1 MMFWEIVKSAF
12 TSLKASKM
20 RSFLTMLGIIIG
32 ISSVMSMWSIGKGG
46 QEGITGDLK
55 KNGYGKFILTVD
67 SNHAK
72 FRYKYLFDKN
82 SVKELKEEQLF
93 QGVSAYVEDFFGIQ
107 MKREKA
113 RLRLQMSTLDLEQ
126 MDPVEI
132 LEGRNFLSF
141 EYSPQEYVITIDHL
155 TARELFGTEEKAIG
169 QEVEISKR
177 RGGSN
182 VAYRVIG
189 VYRNPLE
196 SFLKVMKSPF
206 KPHFARIP
214 YENYNA
220 VFDGASGVFPEIL
233 IEVKRPEH
241 LGEEME
247 LAKKYLE
254 EKNEIEGIYLTETVA
269 SNTESFDKVLSTLN
283 IFVTFASAI
292 SLFVGGIGVMNIML
306 VTVMER
312 TKEIGIRKSLGASNR
327 DILVQF
333 LIEAVILTLLGGL
346 IGLLFGFLISFA
358 AGKVLGI
365 VPLYS
370 LPAIFISLLVS
381 VSIGIIFGVSPA
393 RKAAKLNPI
402 DALRTE

>member
-1 MMFWEIVKSAF
+1 
-12 TSLKASKM
+12 M
-20 RSFLTMLGIIIG
+20 R
-32 ISSVMSMWSIGKGG
+32 
-46 QEGITGDLK
+46 
-55 KNGYGKFILTVD
+55 
-67 SNHAK
+67 
-72 FRYKYLFDKN
+72 
-82 SVKELKEEQLF
+82 
-93 QGVSAYVEDFFGIQ
+93 
-107 MKREKA
+107 
-113 RLRLQMSTLDLEQ
+113 
-126 MDPVEI
+126 
-132 LEGRNFLSF
+132 
-141 EYSPQEYVITIDHL
+141 
-155 TARELFGTEEKAIG
+155 
-169 QEVEISKR
+169 
-177 RGGSN
+177 
-182 VAYRVIG
+182 
-189 VYRNPLE
+189 
-196 SFLKVMKSPF
+196 
-206 KPHFARIP
+206 
-214 YENYNA
+214 
-220 VFDGASGVFPEIL
+220 
-233 IEVKRPEH
+233 
-241 LGEEME
+241 
-247 LAKKYLE
+247 KKYLE

-327 DILVQF
+327 DVLVQF

-346 IGLLFGFLISFA
+346 IGLLFGFLISFT